1 MRSIIPQGVLK
12 RPKWASSQGQNERKK
27 AGLFVCKG
35 LFQKTHQFDRVAEPA
50 TLLVMNIVGHGIDLV
65 EIDRIDQMLQEH
77 GDRFL
82 ARCFTEAEARYGLNR
97 RRRAEHLAGR
107 FAAKE
112 AILKAF
118 GTGWRDGIAW
128 VDMEILN
135 LPSGQPQVTV
145 YGRCQVLA
153 QEMGING
160 WWISI
165 SHTARHAMASVIA
178 TSSA

>member
-1 MRSIIPQGVLK
+1 M
-12 RPKWASSQGQNERKK
+12 
-27 AGLFVCKG
+27 
-35 LFQKTHQFDRVAEPA
+35 
-50 TLLVMNIVGHGIDLV
+50 MNIIGHGIDLV
-65 EIDRIDQMLQEH
+65 EIERIDRMLQEH

-82 ARCFTEAEARYGLNR
+82 ARCFTEAEARYSLDR

-128 VDMEILN
+128 VDMEIIN
-135 LPSGQPQVTV
+135 LPSGQPQVRLC
-145 YGRCQVLA
+145 GRCQELA
-153 QEMGING
+153 HEMGIDG

-165 SHTARHAMASVIA
+165 SHTDCHAMASVDA
-178 TSSA
+178 GVL